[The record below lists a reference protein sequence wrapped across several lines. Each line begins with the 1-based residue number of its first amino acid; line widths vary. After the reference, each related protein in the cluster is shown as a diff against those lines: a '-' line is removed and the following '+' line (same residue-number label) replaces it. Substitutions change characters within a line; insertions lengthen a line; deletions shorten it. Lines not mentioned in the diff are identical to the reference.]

1 MATALMTYEDYVAL
15 PDDGNRYEVIDGE
28 LLLVPAPNEFHQRVS
43 MNLTLILGPFV
54 RTMKLGDLYYA
65 PFDVVLSDTNIVQ
78 PDILFISAARCGV
91 ITERNVQGSPDLVVE
106 ILSASQPGRD
116 EITKRRLYTEFD
128 VAEYW
133 IVDPGRRT
141 VRVFKAGEL
150 VTELTEGM
158 LTTPLLPGLEIP
170 LAAIFED

>member
-1 MATALMTYEDYVAL
+1 MTTALMTYDDYVAL

-78 PDILFISAARCGV
+78 PDILFISAARSAV

-116 EITKRRLYTEFD
+116 EVTKRRLYTEFD

-150 VTELTEGM
+150 VAELAEGM

-170 LAAIFED
+170 LAAIFQD

>member
-1 MATALMTYEDYVAL
+1 MATALMTYDDYVAL

-54 RTMKLGDLYYA
+54 RTAKLGDLYYA

-78 PDILFISAARCGV
+78 PDILFISAARSRV

-116 EITKRRLYTEFD
+116 EVTKRRLYTEFD

-133 IVDPGRRT
+133 IVDPGRRS
-141 VRVFKAGEL
+141 VRV
-150 VTELTEGM
+150 
-158 LTTPLLPGLEIP
+158 
-170 LAAIFED
+170 

>member
-1 MATALMTYEDYVAL
+1 MATALMTYDDYVAL

-54 RTMKLGDLYYA
+54 RTAKLGDLYYA

-78 PDILFISAARCGV
+78 PDILFVSAARSAV

-106 ILSASQPGRD
+106 ILSTSQPGRD
-116 EITKRRLYTEFD
+116 EVTKRRLYTEFD

-133 IVDPGRRT
+133 IVDPGRRM

-150 VTELTEGM
+150 ITELAEGV